1 MSENSIVGLDPHQV
15 FSIVQNP
22 EEAGSYISEQMN
34 TSVAHALYKGC
45 HKKVWFRFMVGLPTS
60 KKNPSWVS
68 CLDAWDFSDFDVV
81 KFTTK
86 SSHPTL

>member
-1 MSENSIVGLDPHQV
+1 MSENPIVGLDASPV
-15 FSIVQNP
+15 LP
-22 EEAGSYISEQMN
+22 EEAGSYVSEQMN

-60 KKNPSWVS
+60 NDPVKKNPSWVS

-86 SSHPTL
+86 SSHPAL